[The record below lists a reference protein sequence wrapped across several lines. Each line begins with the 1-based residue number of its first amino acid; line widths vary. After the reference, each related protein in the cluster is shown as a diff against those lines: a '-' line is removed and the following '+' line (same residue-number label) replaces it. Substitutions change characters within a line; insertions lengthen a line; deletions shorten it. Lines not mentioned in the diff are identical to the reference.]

1 MKVEAQKESAIMKS
15 EEPSSNQDQ
24 RWQKGNEWG
33 TNRWHKEVKKD
44 DMKASAGA
52 SYNYGSSTS
61 SRVEGS
67 TGYWQNKEEGKTDV
81 QKSEKPAS
89 NQNKGWDAGDEWGT
103 NQWNEEDGKD
113 GTKAS
118 RASYNHGSKRSGY
131 EGSSRYSE
139 NKEEDKTD
147 VQKSEEPS
155 SNQDQRWDAG
165 DEWWTNRWHK
175 EVKKDDTKASAG
187 ASYNYGSSTSNRVEG
202 STGYWQNK
210 EEGKTDVEK
219 SEKPASNQNKG
230 WDAGD

>member
-61 SRVEGS
+61 
-67 TGYWQNKEEGKTDV
+67 
-81 QKSEKPAS
+81 
-89 NQNKGWDAGDEWGT
+89 
-103 NQWNEEDGKD
+103 
-113 GTKAS
+113 
-118 RASYNHGSKRSGY
+118 
-131 EGSSRYSE
+131 
-139 NKEEDKTD
+139 
-147 VQKSEEPS
+147 
-155 SNQDQRWDAG
+155 
-165 DEWWTNRWHK
+165 
-175 EVKKDDTKASAG
+175 
-187 ASYNYGSSTSNRVEG
+187 NRVEG

-230 WDAGD
+230 WDAGDEWGTNQWNKEVKKDNTKASAGASYNYGSSSGRRVEGSTRDCSKSNKEEEKKTYSQGGRASTQGWDARGWNEGGSGWKERGWKENDWKWG